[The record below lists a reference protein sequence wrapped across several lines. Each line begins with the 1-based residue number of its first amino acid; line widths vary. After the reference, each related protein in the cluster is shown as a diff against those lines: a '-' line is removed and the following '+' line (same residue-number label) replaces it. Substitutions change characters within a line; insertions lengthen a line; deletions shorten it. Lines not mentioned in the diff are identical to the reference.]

1 MEPEAWRASSPKEA
15 ELCKSSPSGPSSGS
29 SGGSRSSSE
38 CTGSLNSWSSGVTRL
53 LHSSIKQQS
62 QEAFRTRLRGGISWG
77 NQGGGLPRGLHGGGG
92 DQDLIYARPRPRR
105 GGLCQG
111 RSSAL
116 THNDTQSGKLQWGQK
131 EEVNAKQKFSKFLD
145 EVVSNVLDQSSL
157 KAFGKPVCRSSST
170 TTQPEDNVGEWSL
183 LHPTAQEQD
192 FLLLQQKT
200 TREDQPLP
208 DPEQK
213 TYLETDIDSVRRDE
227 ERLDPEINVD
237 TLSQLERNKTDL
249 IPPPPSF
256 RQGFKMKSP
265 FPEFHCYL
273 PRCPYRSAS
282 PPEGINMVPDEE
294 MNGIDT
300 ISSLL
305 EQKEDLRKRLS
316 YTTHKLELLQS
327 EFDSTRQ
334 YLETELRRA
343 QEELDKFTDKLRRIQ
358 SSYSALQRI
367 NQDLEEKIHRDSQ
380 HHDDEKRALSREIIV
395 LNNHLMEAKLT
406 IEKLQEDNDLYR
418 KDCNLAAQL
427 LQCNKSLYRTELSE
441 ERLSDMHMEESAL
454 CHTYPE
460 VLEKP
465 EEACSSSQA
474 SRSPSPQTQDHTFIL
489 ERLGP
494 GERLGLRAAYKSDL
508 YSSDTALYCPDDRHR
523 ERRPSMD
530 LHGQRKLLYGPQ
542 NSTDSTPEEGSV
554 GLRASF
560 SQEHFGKF
568 PATLGAGSSSYSS
581 FSAGG
586 SEDKGNDPPSSAAS
600 SPRHHSLYM
609 EWRDA
614 GDYERKSDSSWERDS
629 PRGFANA
636 HPFQQ
641 TELSHHQNGSSPV
654 YSRTMSSC
662 FSEPYEPLPP
672 SSSPSV
678 AYGDSRRGSTLAPE
692 EEELIGRWRQLSV
705 EDLSAHSYRS
715 PGRASPY
722 SFSEQ
727 HFSVRPAK
735 IRLGPLYSSFQEGA
749 DYYHQGEGVM
759 DSAWVAASPECSPGL
774 RQAHSHAHLYRAED
788 SQGSEHS
795 LYHSGSSKDREGNV
809 AAGGQG
815 TDYADPSP
823 NSSTESLN
831 QRTLEMAA
839 ELQHYQVE
847 MHSLPAE
854 ASQSPPP
861 VPPPPPPYNQKFG
874 SLGLSRKDSLTKAQ
888 LYGTLLN

>member
-1 MEPEAWRASSPKEA
+1 
-15 ELCKSSPSGPSSGS
+15 
-29 SGGSRSSSE
+29 
-38 CTGSLNSWSSGVTRL
+38 
-53 LHSSIKQQS
+53 I
-62 QEAFRTRLRGGISWG
+62 
-77 NQGGGLPRGLHGGGG
+77 
-92 DQDLIYARPRPRR
+92 
-105 GGLCQG
+105 
-111 RSSAL
+111 
-116 THNDTQSGKLQWGQK
+116 
-131 EEVNAKQKFSKFLD
+131 
-145 EVVSNVLDQSSL
+145 
-157 KAFGKPVCRSSST
+157 
-170 TTQPEDNVGEWSL
+170 
-183 LHPTAQEQD
+183 
-192 FLLLQQKT
+192 
-200 TREDQPLP
+200 
-208 DPEQK
+208 
-213 TYLETDIDSVRRDE
+213 
-227 ERLDPEINVD
+227 
-237 TLSQLERNKTDL
+237 
-249 IPPPPSF
+249 
-256 RQGFKMKSP
+256 
-265 FPEFHCYL
+265 
-273 PRCPYRSAS
+273 
-282 PPEGINMVPDEE
+282 
-294 MNGIDT
+294 
-300 ISSLL
+300 SLL

-367 NQDLEEKIHRDSQ
+367 NQDLEEKIHRNSQ

-406 IEKLQEDNDLYR
+406 IEKLREDNDLYR
-418 KDCNLAAQL
+418 KDCSLAVQL
-427 LQCNKSLYRTELSE
+427 LQCNKSLYGAQLSE
-441 ERLSDMHMEESAL
+441 LPAEFQERLTMHMEEPPL
-454 CHTYPE
+454 CHTYSDSVPASLIAK

-465 EEACSSSQA
+465 DEACSSSQA
-474 SRSPSPQTQDHTFIL
+474 SRSPSPQTQEHAFIL

-508 YSSDTALYCPDDRHR
+508 YSSDTALYCPEDRHR

-530 LHGQRKLLYGPQ
+530 LHGQRTLMYGPQ
-542 NSTDSTPEEGSV
+542 NSTDSNPEEGSV
-554 GLRASF
+554 GLRAGF
-560 SQEHFGKF
+560 SQEHFAKF

-581 FSAGG
+581 FSGGG
-586 SEDKGNDPPSSAAS
+586 SEDKGNGPPSSAAS

-614 GDYERKSDSSWERDS
+614 GEYERKSDSSWERDS

-705 EDLSAHSYRS
+705 EDLSAHTYRS

-749 DYYHQGEGVM
+749 DYYHHEVDAM
-759 DSAWVAASPECSPGL
+759 DPVWVATSPSPECSPGL
-774 RQAHSHAHLYRAED
+774 RQAHSQAHLFRAED
-788 SQGSEHS
+788 SQESEHS

-809 AAGGQG
+809 AAGGQS
-815 TDYADPSP
+815 TDYVDP
-823 NSSTESLN
+823 
-831 QRTLEMAA
+831 M
-839 ELQHYQVE
+839 E
-847 MHSLPAE
+847 MHSLPAQ
-854 ASQSPPP
+854 ANQSPPP
-861 VPPPPPPYNQKFG
+861 APPPPP
-874 SLGLSRKDSLTKAQ
+874 LKDSLTKAQ